1 MSILLRP
8 VIETDV
14 REQVNLACLSMAW
27 SIAVV
32 GGISAVVGVGV
43 VCFVLVGVNGVD
55 HLLRY

>member
-27 SIAVV
+27 LIAVV
-32 GGISAVVGVGV
+32 GGISAVA
-43 VCFVLVGVNGVD
+43 L
-55 HLLRY
+55 